1 MQPGPRGH
9 RIAAEHGGRPMEGGA
24 QTKTLGRLVGAR
36 LLLSL
41 QLQRS
46 KDSAGRCPCFSA
58 RSNQSDG
65 SPQCRDASRRHGSDR
80 PAAED
85 VSSPCALTSTQRRY
99 RECVVGI
106 CWRTRR
112 SSSRR
117 FSARSSPGRQQRPGQ
132 HGGRSGASQDGLLL
146 MRRLHPPSSRSMA
159 WVVRVAS
166 SRLLATVGGR

>member
-106 CWRTRR
+106 CWRTR

-166 SRLLATVGGR
+166 SRMLATVGGR